1 MKKYKFKE
9 FTETIENP
17 TIEITVLTIVTLTD
31 KDGNSFEVNLD
42 ISELQIDIEL
52 LIAEKLKVFEVE

>member
-1 MKKYKFKE
+1 MNYKFKE

-17 TIEITVLTIVTLTD
+17 TIEITTSSVVTMTD
-31 KDGNSFEVNLD
+31 NDGNSFGVSID